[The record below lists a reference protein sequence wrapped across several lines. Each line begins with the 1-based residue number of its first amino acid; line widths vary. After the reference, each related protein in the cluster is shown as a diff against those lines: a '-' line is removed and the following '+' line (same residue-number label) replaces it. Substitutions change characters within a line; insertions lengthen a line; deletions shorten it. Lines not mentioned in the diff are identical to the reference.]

1 MGRTKAIP
9 GASFTKETVG
19 GRWQYWRARVGK
31 KLTGD
36 KPIRRRF
43 STYGDAVQWVSCLIE
58 ERKKHGTEVFSLSH
72 SQLSEARSAF
82 QRLQVLQVVP
92 ASPHIREGKTIVQ
105 SRDCAAQKQS

>member
-19 GRWQYWRARVGK
+19 GRWHYWRARVGK

-43 STYGDAVQWVSCLIE
+43 STYGDAVQLVSGLIE
-58 ERKKHGTEVFSLSH
+58 ARKKHGTEVFSLSH

-82 QRLQVLQVVP
+82 QRLAEYDVTLTAVVDHRSLSATH
-92 ASPHIREGKTIVQ
+92 ASPKPTDWR
-105 SRDCAAQKQS
+105 